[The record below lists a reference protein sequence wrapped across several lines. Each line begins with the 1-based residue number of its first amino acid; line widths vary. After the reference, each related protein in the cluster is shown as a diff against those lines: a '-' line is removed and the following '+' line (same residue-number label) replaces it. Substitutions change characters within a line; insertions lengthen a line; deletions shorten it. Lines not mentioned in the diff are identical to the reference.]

1 MAGGDTTED
10 PKPTPAP
17 TGAKAWFRRR
27 VLEPLQHQLTQGAT
41 PGRLALAV
49 ALGIVIGAVPILGIT
64 ALFCAATAAVF
75 RLNQPAILLA
85 NYLSY
90 PVQLALFVP
99 FFAAGAWLF
108 DAPLPDFTV
117 VQVQAEFQVNAWA
130 TIRRYAMANVYAV
143 GAWALVAP
151 IATGVLTLVFREVL
165 RRLPLPSGDERE

>member
-1 MAGGDTTED
+1 MAGGDPTED
-10 PKPTPAP
+10 PKPAP
-17 TGAKAWFRRR
+17 TGVKGWFRRK
-27 VLEPLQHQLTQGAT
+27 VLEPLQQQLTQGAT

-64 ALFCAATAAVF
+64 ALFCAAVAAVF

-108 DAPLPDFTV
+108 DAPLPEFTV
-117 VQVQAEFQVNAWA
+117 VQVQAEFGINAWA

-151 IATGVLTLVFREVL
+151 PATGLLTLVFRAIL
-165 RRLPLPSGDERE
+165 RRLPIPTEPRE